1 MKEKKPVYHPE
12 KVDTRVKVGI
22 LTVVALIA
30 LVVGYGWLR
39 DWFMSGKYTQLKVR
53 FDNANNVDVGD
64 GVTIYGVKKGRVES
78 IGLTRE
84 GALLSLLVD
93 LEFPLSSDTQ
103 FYLRES
109 SVMGSRQVEILP
121 GTSETLLDINAVA
134 VGYSSAGITSLIP
147 KIDNLMSKLDVIL
160 TSISAEDGIVGELSA
175 VVESTKGTLS
185 KVDLLVEDNKQPIKE
200 IVANLGQLAD
210 ELNAVLSEN
219 RETIDKG
226 IKTAL
231 YSIEEF
237 SAFLEKAQAVLD
249 ELKPT
254 IDKLNKEEGTVQQL
268 ISDRE
273 LYDKLLETTTR
284 IDSLLIDVKKNP
296 RRYFQLKVF

>member
-1 MKEKKPVYHPE
+1 MKEIKPVYHPE

-22 LTVVALIA
+22 ITVVALIV
-30 LVVGYGWLR
+30 LVAGYGWLH
-39 DWFMSGKYTQLKVR
+39 DWFMSGKYTQLKVQ

-78 IGLTRE
+78 ISLTRE

-109 SVMGSRQVEILP
+109 SVMGSRQVEIIP
-121 GTSETLLDINAVA
+121 GTGETLLDTKAVA
-134 VGYSSAGITSLIP
+134 VGHSSTGITSLIP

-160 TSISAEDGIVGELSA
+160 TSISAEDGIVSELSVA
-175 VVESTKGTLS
+175 VKSTKSTLS

-200 IVANLGQLAD
+200 MVANLGQLAD
-210 ELNAVLSEN
+210 ALNGVLSEN
-219 RETIDKG
+219 KEIIDKS
-226 IKTAL
+226 IKSTL
-231 YSIEEF
+231 HSIEEV
-237 SAFLEKAQAVLD
+237 SVFLVKAQAALD

-254 IDKLNKEEGTVQQL
+254 IEKLNREDGTVQQL

-284 IDSLLIDVKKNP
+284 IDSLLIDIKKNP